1 MYSVQWSQPIIPFYH
16 EQFVIAFLSIPTLTK
31 DNAEKNELQIQLNRK
46 AKLQIAPKALTKL
59 HSAGEKDYWLPFPF
73 QLFRWFLKLLD
84 LTEILKTENRILGL
98 AKSSGMLRKSFFLDK
113 TEFVNV
119 LPKTKSSHL
128 IESIILA

>member
-1 MYSVQWSQPIIPFYH
+1 MYSVQWSQTITPFYP
-16 EQFVIAFLSIPTLTK
+16 EQFVIRFLSIPTLTK

-84 LTEILKTENRILGL
+84 LTEILKKPKIEFRVWPNLQECLENHFSWIKPNL
-98 AKSSGMLRKSFFLDK
+98 
-113 TEFVNV
+113 
-119 LPKTKSSHL
+119 
-128 IESIILA
+128 